1 MEQSRLYR
9 SYKNS
14 VIGGVCGGIGDYL
27 NTDPILFRVLFVV
40 AFLVGGS
47 GFLVY
52 IILWIIIPIEPIPN
66 ISQGDTSDKSTKSNH
81 MEEQNS
87 NIKIEPDTDMEEQ
100 KKSQKNDGNL
110 WGGLILITL
119 GAIFLIDRFVPRIDF
134 GDLWPLILIVVGVIL
149 ISKNYQ
155 HTKK

>member
-14 VIGGVCGGIGDYL
+14 IIGGVCGGLGEYL

-40 AFLVGGS
+40 AFLVGGT
-47 GFLVY
+47 GLLAY
-52 IILWIIIPIEPIPN
+52 IILWIVIPIEEIPN
-66 ISQGDTSDKSTKSNH
+66 ISQGDSYDKSSNSIN
-81 MEEQNS
+81 MEEE
-87 NIKIEPDTDMEEQ
+87 NINNEIKPDNMEQQ
-100 KKSQKNDGNL
+100 KKQPKNDGNL

-155 HTKK
+155 KPK

>member
-1 MEQSRLYR
+1 MGQSRLYR

-14 VIGGVCGGIGDYL
+14 VIGGVCGGLGDYL

-40 AFLVGGS
+40 AFLVGGT
-47 GFLVY
+47 GLLAY
-52 IILWIIIPIEPIPN
+52 IILWIVIPIEEIPN
-66 ISQGDTSDKSTKSNH
+66 ISGKNPYDESTNSMNTDEENNPNTIQSDN
-81 MEEQNS
+81 
-87 NIKIEPDTDMEEQ
+87 MEEQ
-100 KKSQKNDGNL
+100 KKDTKNDGNL

-155 HTKK
+155 RPKN

>member
-14 VIGGVCGGIGDYL
+14 VIGGVCGGIGEYL
-27 NTDPILFRVLFVV
+27 NTDPILFRILFVV
-40 AFLVGGS
+40 AFLVGGT
-47 GFLVY
+47 GLLAY
-52 IILWIIIPIEPIPN
+52 IILWIVIPVEEIPN
-66 ISQGDTSDKSTKSNH
+66 ISQGDIFGKSSNANN
-81 MEEQNS
+81 MEEE
-87 NIKIEPDTDMEEQ
+87 NINVEIEPDNMEEQ
-100 KKSQKNDGNL
+100 KKQPKNDGNL

-119 GAIFLIDRFVPRIDF
+119 GVIFLIDRFVPRIDF

-155 HTKK
+155 KPKE

>member
-9 SYKNS
+9 SHKNS
-14 VIGGVCGGIGDYL
+14 VIGGVCGGLGDYL
-27 NTDPILFRVLFVV
+27 NTDPLVFRILFAV

-52 IILWIIIPIEPIPN
+52 VILWIVIPQEEIPVIN
-66 ISQGDTSDKSTKSNH
+66 ASKNNDMENETKTDD
-81 MEEQNS
+81 
-87 NIKIEPDTDMEEQ
+87 IKTDSMEEQ
-100 KKSQKNDGNL
+100 KKPQKNDGNL

-155 HTKK
+155 KPKN

>member
-1 MEQSRLYR
+1 MGQSRLYR

-27 NTDPILFRVLFVV
+27 DTDPILFRILFVV
-40 AFLVGGS
+40 TFLVGGS
-47 GFLVY
+47 GLLIYV
-52 IILWIIIPIEPIPN
+52 ILWIVIPLEPIPL
-66 ISQGDTSDKSTKSNH
+66 ISQEEVFEKSANSNN
-81 MEEQNS
+81 MEEE
-87 NIKIEPDTDMEEQ
+87 NIKIEIEPDNMEEQ
-100 KKSQKNDGNL
+100 KKEQKNDGNL

-149 ISKNYQ
+149 ISKNYTQ
-155 HTKK
+155 TKK

>member
-14 VIGGVCGGIGDYL
+14 VIGGVCGGLGEYL

-40 AFLVGGS
+40 AFLVGGT
-47 GFLVY
+47 GLLAY
-52 IILWIIIPIEPIPN
+52 IILWIVIPIEEIPN
-66 ISQGDTSDKSTKSNH
+66 NSQRDSYDKSSNSIN
-81 MEEQNS
+81 MEEENINS
-87 NIKIEPDTDMEEQ
+87 EIKPENMEEQ
-100 KKSQKNDGNL
+100 KKQPKNDGNL

-155 HTKK
+155 NPKK

>member
-14 VIGGVCGGIGDYL
+14 VIGGVCGGIGEYL
-27 NTDPILFRVLFVV
+27 NTDPILFRILFVV

-52 IILWIIIPIEPIPN
+52 VVLWIVIPQKEIPN
-66 ISQGDTSDKSTKSNH
+66 ISGMESFEESSDPNN
-81 MEEQNS
+81 MEEE
-87 NIKIEPDTDMEEQ
+87 NINIEIEKDNMEEQ
-100 KKSQKNDGNL
+100 KKQTKNDGNL

-155 HTKK
+155 SPKN

>member
-14 VIGGVCGGIGDYL
+14 VIGGVCGGLGEYL
-27 NTDPILFRVLFVV
+27 NTDPILFRVLFAV
-40 AFLVGGS
+40 AFLVGGT
-47 GFLVY
+47 GLLAY
-52 IILWIIIPIEPIPN
+52 IILWIVIPIEEIPN
-66 ISQGDTSDKSTKSNH
+66 ISQRDSYDKSSNSIN
-81 MEEQNS
+81 MEEENNNS
-87 NIKIEPDTDMEEQ
+87 ETQPENMEEQ
-100 KKSQKNDGNL
+100 KKQQKNDGNL

-155 HTKK
+155 SPKK

>member
-1 MEQSRLYR
+1 MDQSRLYR
-9 SYKNS
+9 SQRDNI
-14 VIGGVCGGIGDYL
+14 IGGVCGGLGDYL
-27 NTDPILFRVLFVV
+27 NTDPLVFRILFVV

-47 GFLVY
+47 GLLIY
-52 IILWIIIPIEPIPN
+52 IIFWIVIPEEEIPIINTKNSSNMETEP
-66 ISQGDTSDKSTKSNH
+66 K
-81 MEEQNS
+81 
-87 NIKIEPDTDMEEQ
+87 TDNNTMEEQ
-100 KKSQKNDGNL
+100 KKPQKNDGNL

-155 HTKK
+155 PKK

>member
-14 VIGGVCGGIGDYL
+14 VIGGVCGGLGEYL
-27 NTDPILFRVLFVV
+27 NTDPILFRVLFAV
-40 AFLVGGS
+40 AFLVGGT
-47 GFLVY
+47 GLLAY
-52 IILWIIIPIEPIPN
+52 IILWIVIPIEEIPN
-66 ISQGDTSDKSTKSNH
+66 ISQRDSYDKSSNSIN
-81 MEEQNS
+81 MEEEKN
-87 NIKIEPDTDMEEQ
+87 NNEIHPENMEQQ
-100 KKSQKNDGNL
+100 KKQQKNDGNL

-155 HTKK
+155 QPKK

>member
-9 SYKNS
+9 SQKNT
-14 VIGGVCGGIGDYL
+14 VIGGVCGGLGEYL
-27 NTDPILFRVLFVV
+27 NTDPILFRVLFAV
-40 AFLVGGS
+40 AFLVGGT
-47 GFLVY
+47 GLLAY
-52 IILWIIIPIEPIPN
+52 IILWIVIPIEEIPN
-66 ISQGDTSDKSTKSNH
+66 ISQRDSYDKSSNSIN
-81 MEEQNS
+81 MEEENNNS
-87 NIKIEPDTDMEEQ
+87 ETQPENMEQQ
-100 KKSQKNDGNL
+100 KKQQKNDGNL

-155 HTKK
+155 QPKK

>member
-14 VIGGVCGGIGDYL
+14 VIGGVCGGLGNYL

-40 AFLVGGS
+40 AFLVGGT
-47 GFLVY
+47 GLLAY
-52 IILWIIIPIEPIPN
+52 IILWIVIPIEPIPN
-66 ISQGDTSDKSTKSNH
+66 ISNQNPYGEPSTAMN
-81 MEEQNS
+81 MEEEN
-87 NIKIEPDTDMEEQ
+87 NNNKTEPDNMEEQ
-100 KKSQKNDGNL
+100 KKQPKNDGNL

-155 HTKK
+155 FPKK

>member
-1 MEQSRLYR
+1 MEQARLYR

-14 VIGGVCGGIGDYL
+14 VIGGVCGGLGDYL

-40 AFLVGGS
+40 AFLVGGT
-47 GFLVY
+47 GLLAY
-52 IILWIIIPIEPIPN
+52 IILWIVIPIEEIPN
-66 ISQGDTSDKSTKSNH
+66 ISGKNPNDESKNSINIEEENNH
-81 MEEQNS
+81 N
-87 NIKIEPDTDMEEQ
+87 NIQPDNMEEQ
-100 KKSQKNDGNL
+100 KKDTKNDGNL

-155 HTKK
+155 RPKN

>member
-27 NTDPILFRVLFVV
+27 NTDPILFRVLFAV

-47 GFLVY
+47 GLLVY

-66 ISQGDTSDKSTKSNH
+66 ISQGDTSDKSTKSNS
-81 MEEQNS
+81 MEEE
-87 NIKIEPDTDMEEQ
+87 NIDIEIEPNNMEEQ

-155 HTKK
+155 HTKN

>member
-14 VIGGVCGGIGDYL
+14 IIGGVCGGLGEYL
-27 NTDPILFRVLFVV
+27 NTDPILFRVLFAV
-40 AFLVGGS
+40 AFLVGGT
-47 GFLVY
+47 GLLAY
-52 IILWIIIPIEPIPN
+52 IILWIVIPIEEIPN
-66 ISQGDTSDKSTKSNH
+66 ISQRDSYDKSSNSIN
-81 MEEQNS
+81 MEEENNNS
-87 NIKIEPDTDMEEQ
+87 ETQPENMEEQ
-100 KKSQKNDGNL
+100 KKHQKNDGNL

-155 HTKK
+155 SPKK

>member
-9 SYKNS
+9 SQKNT
-14 VIGGVCGGIGDYL
+14 VIGGVCGGLGEYL
-27 NTDPILFRVLFVV
+27 NTDPILFRVLFAV
-40 AFLVGGS
+40 AFLVGGT
-47 GFLVY
+47 GLLAY
-52 IILWIIIPIEPIPN
+52 IILWIVIPIEEIQKIN
-66 ISQGDTSDKSTKSNH
+66 STNNTK
-81 MEEQNS
+81 MEEDNKNS
-87 NIKIEPDTDMEEQ
+87 EIHQESMEQQ
-100 KKSQKNDGNL
+100 KKQQKNDGNL

-155 HTKK
+155 QPKK

>member
-14 VIGGVCGGIGDYL
+14 VIGGVCGGIGEYL
-27 NTDPILFRVLFVV
+27 NTDPVLFRILFVV

-47 GFLVY
+47 GLLAY
-52 IILWIIIPIEPIPN
+52 IILWIVIPLEEIPN
-66 ISQGDTSDKSTKSNH
+66 ISRDEIFEESSNSNN
-81 MEEQNS
+81 MEEE
-87 NIKIEPDTDMEEQ
+87 NINIEIETDNMEEQ
-100 KKSQKNDGNL
+100 KQQPKNDGNL

-149 ISKNYQ
+149 ISKNYKGP
-155 HTKK
+155 KK

>member
-9 SYKNS
+9 SQKNT
-14 VIGGVCGGIGDYL
+14 VIGGVCGGLGEYL
-27 NTDPILFRVLFVV
+27 NTDPILFRVLFAV
-40 AFLVGGS
+40 AFLVGGT
-47 GFLVY
+47 GLLAY
-52 IILWIIIPIEPIPN
+52 IILWIVIPIEEIQKIN
-66 ISQGDTSDKSTKSNH
+66 STNNTK
-81 MEEQNS
+81 MEEDNKNS
-87 NIKIEPDTDMEEQ
+87 EIHPESMEKQ
-100 KKSQKNDGNL
+100 KKQQQNDGNL

-155 HTKK
+155 KPKN